1 MAMGMS
7 RDEYW
12 HGDVFAALDYIEADR
27 LRQERFNRE
36 AHLQGSYFCD
46 ALAVVIGNRFGKQ
59 HNKYP
64 EEPYPFKE
72 KGDNEDAPDAE
83 ALLANAW
90 MEALVAKGQNWG
102 KPNG

>member
-36 AHLQGSYFCD
+36 AHLQGAYFCD
-46 ALAVVIGNRFGKQ
+46 ALGVVIGNSFGKQ
-59 HNKYP
+59 KNKYP
-64 EEPYPFKE
+64 QEPYKFAG
-72 KGDNEDAPDAE
+72 KGEAEEAVDAE
-83 ALLANAW
+83 ALKAYAW
-90 MEALVAKGQNWG
+90 MQAFTIAGKDWG
-102 KPNG
+102 KKNG